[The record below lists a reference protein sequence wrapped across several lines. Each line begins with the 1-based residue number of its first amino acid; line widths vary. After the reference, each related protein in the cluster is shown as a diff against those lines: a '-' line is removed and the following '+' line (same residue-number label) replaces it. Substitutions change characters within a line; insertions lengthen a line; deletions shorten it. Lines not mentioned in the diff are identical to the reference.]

1 MTLSFTFDCA
11 ALTHVGKVRKI
22 NEDSLI
28 GRPEIGLWAVA
39 DGMGGHGGGDVA
51 SGAVVKTLAEMPAP
65 ASASEFLHE
74 FEGRIIGVNDELQ
87 RIGSQRAGA
96 VIGTTL
102 VAILVFEAHYACA
115 WCGDSRAYLMRDGE
129 LSQITRDHSEVQDLI
144 DSGMLSREQA
154 KTWPGR
160 NVVTRALGARPV
172 AEVDVISGRAH
183 EGDRFLLCSDGLV
196 GHLSDEEIAE
206 ELKCGAPGAACSSLV
221 EKTLERGA
229 SDNVSVIVFDCRPRD
244 GETAVVVQS

>member
-1 MTLSFTFDCA
+1 MSSSFTFDSA
-11 ALTHVGKVRKI
+11 AVSHVGKIRKI

-28 GRPEIGLWAVA
+28 DRPEIGLWAVA

-51 SGAVVKTLAEMPAP
+51 SGAVVKTLAEMRAP

-74 FEGRIIGVNDELQ
+74 FELRIANVNNELQ
-87 RIGSQRAGA
+87 RIASERAGA

-102 VAILVFEAHYACA
+102 VAILVFDAHYACA
-115 WCGDSRAYLMRDGE
+115 WCGDSRGYLMRNGE
-129 LSQITRDHSEVQDLI
+129 LNQITRDHSEVQDLI
-144 DSGMLSREQA
+144 DSGMLSREEA
-154 KTWPGR
+154 KSWPGR
-160 NVVTRALGARPV
+160 NVVTRAVGAQPK
-172 AEVDVISGRAH
+172 AELDVVSGRAY

-196 GHLSDEEIAE
+196 GHLSDEEIAQ
-206 ELKCGAPGAACSSLV
+206 ELKSVAPNAACSALV

-244 GETAVVVQS
+244 DQTAVIIQS

>member
-1 MTLSFTFDCA
+1 MTLSFTFASA
-11 ALTHVGKVRKI
+11 AATHVGKVRKI

-39 DGMGGHGGGDVA
+39 DGMGGHGGGDIA
-51 SGAVVKTLAEMPAP
+51 SGAVVRSLAEMAAP
-65 ASASEFLHE
+65 ASASEFLQE
-74 FEGRIIGVNDELQ
+74 FEGRIVSVNDELQ
-87 RIGSQRAGA
+87 RVGSERAGA

-102 VAILVFEAHYACA
+102 VAILVFEAHYACV
-115 WCGDSRAYLMRDGE
+115 WCGDSRAYLMRNGE
-129 LSQITRDHSEVQDLI
+129 LNQITRDHSEVQDLI
-144 DSGMLSREQA
+144 DSGMLSRQEA
-154 KTWPGR
+154 KSWPGR

-172 AEVDVISGRAH
+172 AELDVVSGRAY

-206 ELKCGAPGAACSSLV
+206 ELKCGEPNAACGALV

-244 GETAVVVQS
+244 GETAVIIRS